1 MLWEIS
7 VSSTHR
13 ETHGVWS
20 PAELKLL
27 LEAVGSALQI
37 YEDPEERLGK
47 GTSGACLAL
56 HVVLYKEAWY
66 ILDEAIVF

>member
-13 ETHGVWS
+13 ETSGVWS

-27 LEAVGSALQI
+27 LDAVGSALQV
-37 YEDPEERLGK
+37 YDDPEERLGK
-47 GTSGACLAL
+47 GTSGAHCG
-56 HVVLYKEAWY
+56 V
-66 ILDEAIVF
+66 